1 VEGPRPSILLVDDD
15 VAIRE
20 ALAETLVDEGFAVH
34 AAPNGREALDWLRH
48 EGSNGSRP
56 CVVLLDLMMP
66 VMDGRAFLAVRN
78 RDPELSTIPILVISA
93 ATGCAD
99 LAGTEG
105 VIGVFPKP
113 LALDGL
119 LEAIGRCL

>member
-1 VEGPRPSILLVDDD
+1 MEGTRPSILLVDDD
-15 VAIRE
+15 VAIRD
-20 ALAETLVDEGFAVH
+20 ALAEVLVDEGYAVH
-34 AAPNGREALDWLRH
+34 EAPNGKEALDWLRH

-78 RDPELSTIPILVISA
+78 ADPALSTIPILVISA
-93 ATGCAD
+93 ETGCAD
-99 LAGTEG
+99 LARAEG
-105 VIGVFPKP
+105 VSGVFPKP

-119 LEAIGRCL
+119 LEAIGRYL